1 MIARY
6 DDQPPGQRPD
16 PTVSWENASQHTDST
31 GLSATGFGKSSMSD
45 ELNFNAG
52 TSSSNNTP
60 APRQDDESTQRREKL
75 VALLRGRLHWAI
87 LLAVLLGGGLGY
99 LGYQSIEPLYRSTGS
114 VVIERDTLIYSPE
127 DPTSMDRW
135 YSFVLRQQQLLRSAE
150 VGERAMA
157 MDSWETRGDDAVTW
171 SVEDFASSVETEVDD
186 KDKKKNVFEISFDA
200 PDGLTAAAGNH
211 SLLDAYRQEFA
222 YQTENK
228 YRNTIVRLQSQI
240 QKSEIEI
247 KQLLAQRRTVMT
259 DAEYN
264 QLDGEASALSSQ
276 RFRLRE
282 DLDVVR
288 AELDARN
295 PSREGQSNNPA
306 DLISIDPKL
315 TEMQGE
321 IDGIENQ
328 MKVFEY
334 ENKGP
339 GHIQVK
345 RLASRRD
352 VIKANMQQRME
363 DLLSDDSTAL
373 LGGDPEYDR
382 MRQAEQLFHRQL
394 VDVEAALDQLV
405 EKNNQIAGIQQ
416 KIESKEKIISA
427 ASSEMDQINVEL
439 DGVKNTVQVIA
450 KGATPSVPYN
460 GGKAKQVAV
469 LGAMAGTFLGFGLVM
484 GIGLMDRRLRH
495 AGDARMGLR
504 NTRMLGI
511 LPTLPEN
518 FADPEQSERA
528 AHAVHHIR
536 TLLQI
541 SNRGTAR
548 VFSITSPAAGSG
560 KSSLSVAMGLS
571 FAASESN
578 TLVIDCDLVGAGLT
592 RRVGAVVN
600 RSVEAIL
607 REDTVLS
614 DDQISH
620 AVSHAREKGINLKD
634 ALVEL
639 GLLTKKD
646 LQRLNRRQ
654 ADSAL
659 GILDACQG
667 RPFSECVA
675 NTGIENFSVL
685 PIGAAKPQDAG
696 LLSPKAIRNL
706 ISRAREEYD
715 VVLLDTGPCLG
726 SLEASMAAAEADA
739 TVLIVSRGDSKSM
752 AARARDHLLSVGAN
766 VVGCVFNHALD
777 SDLNDAS
784 FASIVSQER
793 RTDPA
798 QSLLAADPAIAA
810 RFGPLGSAVAAFGT
824 PSKSPNGKPRRPAA
838 TNGARN
844 GH

>member
-1 MIARY
+1 
-6 DDQPPGQRPD
+6 
-16 PTVSWENASQHTDST
+16 
-31 GLSATGFGKSSMSD
+31 MSD
-45 ELNFNAG
+45 ELNFGAH
-52 TSSSNNTP
+52 SATP
-60 APRQDDESTQRREKL
+60 APQASGDDDSSQRREKL
-75 VALLRGRLHWAI
+75 MALLRGRLHWAI
-87 LLAVLLGGGLGY
+87 ILSVVIGGGLGY
-99 LGYQSIEPLYRSTGS
+99 LAYSSVVPMYRSTGS
-114 VVIERDTLIYSPE
+114 VVVERNFVLYRTD
-127 DPTSMDRW
+127 DPTSKNRW
-135 YSFVLRQQQLLRSAE
+135 FSFVMRQQQLLRSRE
-150 VGERAMA
+150 VAERALA
-157 MDSWETRGDDAVTW
+157 TDTWQSRGDEAVMWTAEEF
-171 SVEDFASSVETEVDD
+171 SKAIETEIDEKNSD
-186 KDKKKNVFEISFDA
+186 KNIFEISFDA
-200 PDGLTAAAGNH
+200 PDGITAGLGNRA
-211 SLLDAYRQEFA
+211 LLEAYSEEFDYRA
-222 YQTENK
+222 ENE
-228 YRNTIVRLQSQI
+228 YRKTIMQLQSQV
-240 QKSEIEI
+240 QKSEINI
-247 KQLLAQRRTVMT
+247 KNHLAQRRTVLS
-259 DAEYN
+259 DYEFN
-264 QLDGEASALSSQ
+264 QMEAQIKALTNQ
-276 RFRLRE
+276 RIQLQE
-282 DLDVVR
+282 DLDIVR
-288 AELDARN
+288 AELNSRN
-295 PSREGQSNNPA
+295 PIKEGMSTNPA
-306 DLISIDPKL
+306 DLIATDPIL
-315 TEMQGE
+315 SQYQAELE
-321 IDGIENQ
+321 AIEDAI
-328 MKVFEY
+328 KILEFEG
-334 ENKGP
+334 KGP

-345 RLASRRD
+345 RWISQRD
-352 VIKANMQQRME
+352 VVKAKMDERLEQ
-363 DLLSDDSTAL
+363 LLSEDTTAL
-373 LGGDPEYDR
+373 LGDPEYDQL
-382 MRQAEQLFHRQL
+382 RQLEQRWHRQL
-394 VDVEAALDQLV
+394 ADVEQRLEQLN
-405 EKNNQIAGIQQ
+405 EKQGDIAGIQNLIDAEMEI
-416 KIESKEKIISA
+416 IEDSREKIN
-427 ASSEMDQINVEL
+427 EINVEL
-439 DGVKNTVQVIA
+439 ESVKGTIDA
-450 KGATPSVPYN
+450 FAPGATPSEPHN
-460 GGKAKQVAV
+460 SGKAKQVAV
-469 LGAMAGTFLGFGLVM
+469 LGGMAGTGLGFGFVM
-484 GIGLMDRRLRH
+484 LLGLLDSRLRH
-495 AGDARMGLR
+495 AGDARMGLP

-571 FAASESN
+571 FAASESK

-614 DDQISH
+614 DDQISQ
-620 AVSHAREKGINLKD
+620 AVAHARDKGTNLKD

-639 GLLTKKD
+639 GMLTKKD

-675 NTGIENFSVL
+675 NTGIDNFSVL

-752 AARARDHLLSVGAN
+752 AAKARDHLVSVGAN
-766 VVGCVFNHALD
+766 VVGLVFNHALEAD
-777 SDLNDAS
+777 MNSAS

-798 QSLLAADPAIAA
+798 QSLLSADPAIAA

-824 PSKSPNGKPRRPAA
+824 PSKSPNGKPRRASAA
-838 TNGARN
+838 NGSSN

>member
-1 MIARY
+1 
-6 DDQPPGQRPD
+6 
-16 PTVSWENASQHTDST
+16 
-31 GLSATGFGKSSMSD
+31 MSD
-45 ELNFNAG
+45 ELNFGAHNGSPAP
-52 TSSSNNTP
+52 TP
-60 APRQDDESTQRREKL
+60 AGDDDTSQRREKL
-75 VALLRGRLHWAI
+75 LALLRGRLHWAI
-87 LLAVLLGGGLGY
+87 ILSLLLGGGLGY
-99 LGYQSIEPLYRSTGS
+99 LGYSSVVPMYRSTGE
-114 VVIERDTLIYSPE
+114 VVVESKELLFDDVDNS
-127 DPTSMDRW
+127 TSKNRW
-135 YSFVLRQQQLLRSAE
+135 YSFVARQEQMLRSRE
-150 VGERAMA
+150 VAERALA
-157 MDSWETRGDDAVTW
+157 TDEWQSRGTDAVAW
-171 SVEDFASSVETEVDD
+171 SAEDFSKAIATEIDD
-186 KDKKKNVFEISFDA
+186 KNNDKNIFEISFDA
-200 PDGLTAAAGNH
+200 PDGITAGVGNRALLAAY
-211 SLLDAYRQEFA
+211 SEEFDYRA
-222 YQTENK
+222 ENGFRK
-228 YRNTIVRLQSQI
+228 TIMQLQSQI
-240 QKSEIEI
+240 QRSELNI
-247 KQLLAQRRTVMT
+247 KQQLAQRRTVVT
-259 DAEYN
+259 DYEFNQMEAEIRALTN
-264 QLDGEASALSSQ
+264 QRIE
-276 RFRLRE
+276 LRE
-282 DLDVVR
+282 DLDIVR
-288 AELDARN
+288 AELN
-295 PSREGQSNNPA
+295 SRSPIQEGVSTNPA
-306 DLISIDPKL
+306 DLITTDPVL
-315 TEMQGE
+315 AGMQNE
-321 IDGIENQ
+321 VDAIENAI
-328 MKVFEY
+328 KALEFDG
-334 ENKGP
+334 KGP
-339 GHIQVK
+339 GHIQVR
-345 RLASRRD
+345 RLLSQRD
-352 VIKANMQQRME
+352 VIKSNMDVRIEQ
-363 DLLSDDSTAL
+363 LLSEDTTAIF
-373 LGGDPEYDR
+373 GGDPEYDR
-382 MRQAEQLFHRQL
+382 MRLLEQRWHRQL
-394 VDVEAALDQLV
+394 ADVEQRLEQLND
-405 EKNNQIAGIQQ
+405 KQSQIAGIQGL
-416 KIESKEKIISA
+416 IDSEAKIIDRA
-427 ASSEMDQINVEL
+427 RGNVNEINVEL
-439 DGVKNTVQVIA
+439 EALKGTIDILA
-450 KGATPSVPYN
+450 PGATPNEPHN
-460 GGKAKQVAV
+460 GGKANQVAV
-469 LGAMAGTFLGFGLVM
+469 LGVMAGTTIGFGFVM
-484 GIGLMDRRLRH
+484 LIGMLDSRLRH

-504 NTRMLGI
+504 DTRMLGI

-571 FAASESN
+571 FAASESK

-614 DDQISH
+614 DDQI
-620 AVSHAREKGINLKD
+620 AQATSHAREKGTNLKD

-639 GLLTKKD
+639 GMLTKKD

-675 NTGIENFSVL
+675 NTGIDNFSVL

-752 AARARDHLLSVGAN
+752 ATKARDHLVSVGAN
-766 VVGCVFNHALD
+766 VVGLVFNHALEAD
-777 SDLNDAS
+777 MNSAS

-798 QSLLAADPAIAA
+798 QSLLSADPAIAA

-824 PSKSPNGKPRRPAA
+824 PSKSPNGKPRRPNAA
-838 TNGARN
+838 ANGNGSSN